1 MKAVLSFSLFFS
13 LFTSSIYATPRTL
26 FPVDTCRIPTLIT
39 PNDDGQNDDLIISCL
54 PKDIAANK
62 SELFVFNEWGERV
75 TYYKPYLND
84 WHGTYKSQ
92 PLPDGTYFYI
102 FRLNPS
108 TEPQR
113 GYITI
118 FR

>member
-1 MKAVLSFSLFFS
+1 VKIILFFS
-13 LFTSSIYATPRTL
+13 LFLGSFITSLYA
-26 FPVDTCRIPTLIT
+26 FPQNTAAIDTCRIPTLIT
-39 PNDDGQNDDLIISCL
+39 PNEDGQNDDLVIPCI
-54 PKDIAANK
+54 PKDIANNK
-62 SELFVFNEWGERV
+62 SELLVFSEWGERV
-75 TYYKPYLND
+75 AFYKPYLND
-84 WHGTYKSQ
+84 WSGTYRSG

-108 TEPQR
+108 VEPQR

>member
-1 MKAVLSFSLFFS
+1 MKAVLSLSLFLS
-13 LFTSSIYATPRTL
+13 LFTSSIYALPL
-26 FPVDTCRIPTLIT
+26 HLPAIDTCRIPTLIT
-39 PNDDGQNDDLIISCL
+39 PNDDGQNDDLIIPCL
-54 PKDIAANK
+54 PKDITANK